1 MKVKNIIM
9 QKIPNIIFG
18 NESEKLAIN
27 FLIKNDFE
35 IIKQNFYAKK
45 YGEIDI
51 IAKKNSIFHFIEVK
65 SSKNIFYSGAYN
77 LTSKKLNKII
87 NSVNFYI
94 QINNINPILQID
106 AIIIFQ
112 QKINFIQNITI

>member
-27 FLIKNDFE
+27 FLIKNNFE

-94 QINNINPILQID
+94 QINNINSLFQID